1 MTDEVVGVTAV
12 FPLVVIAWTLLAIP
26 VMIASLI
33 GIDPAGRAGG
43 SGVGI
48 RINARVAWFVV
59 EVMALA
65 TFAAAYL
72 GDGNPHLVGNVV
84 FLLWTAHFGHRAF
97 VWTWR
102 GLPCDST
109 VPVTMGVAAMLFTG
123 VHGAL
128 IGTSMADPTRYGPQ
142 WLAGSPFVI
151 GLAVMIGGAGLN
163 VWSDYRLLALR
174 RRDPG
179 RPVMPTG
186 GPFNVVA
193 CPNHLG
199 EIIEWIGFAILT
211 WSLPA
216 LALAVWTVANLVP
229 RALWR
234 RDWYQRTFADYP
246 TWRAALV
253 PGLL

>member
-1 MTDEVVGVTAV
+1 MTGEILRVTTV
-12 FPLVVIAWTLLAIP
+12 FPLVVIGWTLLAIP

-43 SGVGI
+43 AGVGI
-48 RINARVAWFVV
+48 RINARVTWFVV
-59 EVMALA
+59 ELMALA
-65 TFAAAYL
+65 TFATAYL
-72 GDGNPHLVGNVV
+72 ADGNPHLVGNVV

-102 GLPCDST
+102 VLPRDST

-128 IGTSMADPTRYGPQ
+128 IGTSMVEPTRYGSE
-142 WLAGSPFVI
+142 WLTDPRFVL
-151 GLAVMIGGAGLN
+151 GLAVVVGGAGLN

-179 RPVMPTG
+179 RPVMPAG
-186 GPFNVVA
+186 RPFNVVA

-199 EIIEWIGFAILT
+199 EIIEWIGFAVLT
-211 WSLPA
+211 WSLA
-216 LALAVWTVANLVP
+216 GLALAVWAVANLVP

-234 RDWYQRTFADYP
+234 RDWYRRTFADYP
-246 TWRAALV
+246 RRRSAVV